1 MKRLILASA
10 VILGWAAAAL
20 GAEPG
25 MLISLRAVHMLNNE
39 QASRATP
46 VAFEATVTY
55 YNPGDVDLFVEDGGE
70 AVYVETATNAHLSP
84 GDRVEVKGRV
94 RASFRPEVLAESVTV
109 TGHGSLPRPLA
120 ADFGQLIRAE
130 RDCQLVTVR
139 GVVRSADMVV
149 NQALHSMYLHLLM
162 DGGSIDAS
170 VTGNDTA
177 GLAKLLDAEVE
188 VTGVAAGR
196 FDSKNQLTG
205 ILLEVSTVANVKLLK
220 QNKAAPEMLPVTP
233 MDEVLA
239 GYHVLDQRRRTRVR
253 GTITYFEPGSAMV
266 LQSGAKSIW
275 IMTQSTTPVHVGN
288 LADATGFPEI
298 SGGLL
303 ALSEGQIRE
312 DGEVSPIVPRPVTE
326 PDLASGVYAFD
337 LVSTEGQVLTSLRQA
352 SQDEYLLVANG
363 HLFSAIYHHPD
374 EADGVRLPAMKAI
387 AAGSL
392 VRVTGI
398 GMVTYGSNPFKGP
411 VSFSLLLRSYG
422 DIVVVEKPSWL
433 TVRNLTGGV
442 SVLVALV
449 IAFGVRQ
456 WILERKVHGQ
466 TIALAGRIEA
476 KAALERRMALL
487 EQRRSRILEDINGS
501 RPLAEIIEQITGL
514 VAFTLNGAV
523 SWCEI
528 ADGARLGASWNE
540 ALGRRILRQD
550 IVSHSGQALGVL
562 FAALDEAD
570 PGDEEEVEALAMGAR
585 LALLAI
591 ETRRIYSDLLYR
603 SEFDQLTDIHN
614 RFSLDKELQRC
625 IEEARQQAGIFG
637 LIYIDLDRFK
647 QVNDVYGH
655 HVGDLYLRE
664 AARRMKAQLRA
675 IDILARLGGDEF
687 AALLPAVRRRADAV
701 EVAQRLE
708 RSFDEPFVLDGF
720 TLSGSASVGIALYP
734 EDGASKDKLFTAAD
748 AAMYLAKEAKLGN

>member
-1 MKRLILASA
+1 
-10 VILGWAAAAL
+10 
-20 GAEPG
+20 
-25 MLISLRAVHMLNNE
+25 
-39 QASRATP
+39 
-46 VAFEATVTY
+46 
-55 YNPGDVDLFVEDGGE
+55 
-70 AVYVETATNAHLSP
+70 
-84 GDRVEVKGRV
+84 
-94 RASFRPEVLAESVTV
+94 
-109 TGHGSLPRPLA
+109 
-120 ADFGQLIRAE
+120 
-130 RDCQLVTVR
+130 
-139 GVVRSADMVV
+139 
-149 NQALHSMYLHLLM
+149 
-162 DGGSIDAS
+162 
-170 VTGNDTA
+170 
-177 GLAKLLDAEVE
+177 
-188 VTGVAAGR
+188 
-196 FDSKNQLTG
+196 
-205 ILLEVSTVANVKLLK
+205 
-220 QNKAAPEMLPVTP
+220 
-233 MDEVLA
+233 
-239 GYHVLDQRRRTRVR
+239 
-253 GTITYFEPGSAMV
+253 
-266 LQSGAKSIW
+266 
-275 IMTQSTTPVHVGN
+275 
-288 LADATGFPEI
+288 
-298 SGGLL
+298 
-303 ALSEGQIRE
+303 
-312 DGEVSPIVPRPVTE
+312 
-326 PDLASGVYAFD
+326 
-337 LVSTEGQVLTSLRQA
+337 
-352 SQDEYLLVANG
+352 
-363 HLFSAIYHHPD
+363 
-374 EADGVRLPAMKAI
+374 
-387 AAGSL
+387 
-392 VRVTGI
+392 
-398 GMVTYGSNPFKGP
+398 VTYGSNPFKGP

-433 TVRNLTGGV
+433 TVRNLTGVV

>member
-298 SGGLL
+298 SGGPL

-433 TVRNLTGGV
+433 TVRNLTGVV